1 MNQSRLA
8 NTSIL
13 SNNRNNNTTSGTNDR
28 MVKLTE
34 KLNKISVRKNEIL
47 ILYLISL
54 ILKLRK

>member
-13 SNNRNNNTTSGTNDR
+13 SNNRNNNNTSTGTNDR

-34 KLNKISVRKNEIL
+34 KLNKISV
-47 ILYLISL
+47 S
-54 ILKLRK
+54 